1 MSLWSERI
9 LGEFPPDLARFWIAA
24 DPDDVLLDE
33 RILSELRSRGF
44 EVLPFE
50 DAIAFRADYE
60 ARWRQAWDQG
70 EPGPAPGLARAL
82 VLHLRSSEP
91 GDLPWDYLRQ
101 ARLVRLSLANLFPLL
116 SYGVVH
122 RLGVE
127 YREALFEAH
136 AKHASQSLGEAA
148 TKEFVLTHI
157 FQLGPH
163 LISGNVDLWR
173 ELLRLHYRNTPLPRL
188 LADHVQD
195 ILDSKPAFQGLPV
208 SELFASLATFLRV
221 VQAAW
226 ERFLKGKGIEG
237 SRVAEPPSPEYV
249 GDSGRGIYPVPRKIE
264 IPFEHPDIRAL
275 IDSMF
280 LDGTLH
286 PLLVQK
292 VPADVPD
299 WLTVGI
305 VRDPAA
311 RRNLVRDGLKR
322 LLDTLPSIEASY
334 RDWLSFAKS
343 FGEILSR
350 FHALD
355 QAHAQGLDGLLQE
368 VQQRSDAL
376 LASWIRKH
384 YSDLPSLP
392 AAAAPAMLHQV
403 PRFLAMRRGAAEK
416 RVALLVFDGLAM
428 DQWVQ
433 IREHVTGR
441 TPKLVFDEGACFAWL
456 PTLTAVS
463 RQALFSGLKPREF
476 ADSIAGTSAE
486 PSLWSRFWQDQGL
499 RASAIL
505 YRKGIRR
512 VDQLDELAEALSKPS
527 LKVAGLVVD
536 TIDEIVHGA
545 VLGKRGIASQ
555 IDSWCASG
563 FVEQLF
569 GLLLDQ
575 GFQVYL
581 TADHGNVEAIG
592 AGRPNQGVIAE
603 SRGERVHIYPT
614 DLLRKQ
620 SAEQIPGTIELP
632 SPALPSDFLP
642 LFAGGRTAFVHKG
655 EPLVAHGGISV
666 EELIVPFI
674 TVGAHLRATDCDRTE
689 NTRS

>member
-33 RILSELRSRGF
+33 HILSELRDRSF

-60 ARWRQAWDQG
+60 ARWRRAWDQG
-70 EPGPAPGLARAL
+70 EPGPDPGSARAL

-101 ARLVRLSLANLFPLL
+101 ARLVRLSLANLFPRL

-122 RLGVE
+122 RLGAE
-127 YREALFEAH
+127 YRDALFEAH

-148 TKEFVLTHI
+148 TKEFILTHI

-173 ELLRLHYRNTPLPRL
+173 ELLRLHYRNTPLPKL
-188 LADHVQD
+188 LADHVEN
-195 ILDSKPAFQGLPV
+195 ILAPKPAFDRLPI
-208 SELFASLATFLRV
+208 SALFASQATFLRV

-226 ERFLKGKGIEG
+226 ERFLTGKGIEG
-237 SRVAEPPSPEYV
+237 SRVAEPPSPEYA
-249 GDSGRGIYPVPRKIE
+249 GDREDKIE

-292 VPADVPD
+292 VPTDVPD
-299 WLTVGI
+299 WLAVGI
-305 VRDPAA
+305 VRDPTA

-322 LLDTLPSIEASY
+322 LLDTMPSDDGSY
-334 RDWLSFAKS
+334 RDWLTFAKS
-343 FGEILSR
+343 QGEILSR

-355 QAHAQGLDGLLQE
+355 QAHAQGLDDMLQE
-368 VQQRSDAL
+368 VQQRSDEL
-376 LASWIRKH
+376 LASWIAKH

-403 PRFLAMRRGAAEK
+403 PRFLAIRRGAFDEK
-416 RVALLVFDGLAM
+416 VALLVFDGLAM

-499 RASAIL
+499 RASEIL

-512 VDQLDELAEALSKPS
+512 VDQLDDLAAELSKPS
-527 LKVAGLVVD
+527 IKVAGLVID

-555 IDSWCASG
+555 IDSWCTSG

-569 GLLLDQ
+569 ALLLNQD
-575 GFQVYL
+575 FHVYL

-603 SRGERVHIYPT
+603 SRGERVRIYPT

-632 SPALPSDFLP
+632 SPALPPDFLP
-642 LFAGGRTAFVHKG
+642 LFAGGRTAFVNKG

-666 EELIVPFI
+666 EELIVPF
-674 TVGAHLRATDCDRTE
+674 VE
-689 NTRS
+689 VSQPN

>member
-1 MSLWSERI
+1 
-9 LGEFPPDLARFWIAA
+9 
-24 DPDDVLLDE
+24 V
-33 RILSELRSRGF
+33 
-44 EVLPFE
+44 
-50 DAIAFRADYE
+50 
-60 ARWRQAWDQG
+60 
-70 EPGPAPGLARAL
+70 
-82 VLHLRSSEP
+82 
-91 GDLPWDYLRQ
+91 
-101 ARLVRLSLANLFPLL
+101 
-116 SYGVVH
+116 
-122 RLGVE
+122 
-127 YREALFEAH
+127 
-136 AKHASQSLGEAA
+136 
-148 TKEFVLTHI
+148 TKEFILTHI

-173 ELLRLHYRNTPLPRL
+173 ELLRLHYRNTPLPTL
-188 LADHVQD
+188 LADHAQG
-195 ILDSKPAFQGLPV
+195 ILWSRPAFEGLPI

-226 ERFLKGKGIEG
+226 ERFLKGQGIEG
-237 SRVAEPPSPEYV
+237 SRVAEPSPPEYV
-249 GDSGRGIYPVPRKIE
+249 GDREGKTE

-299 WLTVGI
+299 WLAIGI

-322 LLDTLPSIEASY
+322 LLDTMPSDDGSY
-334 RDWLSFAKS
+334 RDWLTFAKS
-343 FGEILSR
+343 QGEILSR

-355 QAHAQGLDGLLQE
+355 QAHAQGLDDLLQK
-368 VQQRSDAL
+368 VQQRSDEL
-376 LASWIRKH
+376 LASWIAKH

-392 AAAAPAMLHQV
+392 AAAAPAMLHQA
-403 PRFLAMRRGAAEK
+403 PRFLAMRRGAGEK
-416 RVALLVFDGLAM
+416 KVALLVFDGLAM

-433 IREHVTGR
+433 IREHVHGR
-441 TPKLVFDEGACFAWL
+441 VPKLVFDEGACFAWL

-486 PSLWSRFWQDQGL
+486 PALWSSFWQDQGL
-499 RASAIL
+499 RASEIL

-512 VDQLDELAEALSKPS
+512 FDQLDELAAALSTPS
-527 LKVAGLVVD
+527 IKVAGLVVD

-575 GFQVYL
+575 GFHVYL

-603 SRGERVHIYPT
+603 SRGERVRIYPT

-632 SPALPSDFLP
+632 SPALPPDFLP
-642 LFAGGRTAFVHKG
+642 LFAGGRTAFFNKG

-666 EELIVPFI
+666 EELIVPF
-674 TVGAHLRATDCDRTE
+674 VE
-689 NTRS
+689 VNQPN

>member
-1 MSLWSERI
+1 MSLWSECI

-33 RILSELRSRGF
+33 HILSELRGRGF

-60 ARWRQAWDQG
+60 ARWRRVWDKG
-70 EPGPAPGLARAL
+70 EPGPAKAL

-122 RLGVE
+122 RLGAE

-148 TKEFVLTHI
+148 TKEFILTHI

-173 ELLRLHYRNTPLPRL
+173 ELLRLHYRNTPLPQL
-188 LADHVQD
+188 LADHVEN
-195 ILDSKPAFQGLPV
+195 ILAPKPAFAGLPI
-208 SELFASLATFLRV
+208 SALFASQATFLRV

-237 SRVAEPPSPEYV
+237 SRVAEPPSPEYA
-249 GDSGRGIYPVPRKIE
+249 GDREGKIE
-264 IPFEHPDIRAL
+264 IPFEHPDIRSL

-292 VPADVPD
+292 VPAGVPD
-299 WLTVGI
+299 WLAVGI

-322 LLDTLPSIEASY
+322 LLDTMPSDGGSY
-334 RDWLSFAKS
+334 RDWLAFAKS
-343 FGEILSR
+343 QGEILSR
-350 FHALD
+350 FHAMD
-355 QAHAQGLDGLLQE
+355 QAHAQGLDDMLQE
-368 VQQRSDAL
+368 VQQRSDER
-376 LASWIRKH
+376 LASWIAKH

-403 PRFLAMRRGAAEK
+403 PRFLAMRHGAFDAK
-416 RVALLVFDGLAM
+416 VALLVFDGLAM

-441 TPKLVFDEGACFAWL
+441 APKLVFDEGACFAWL

-499 RASAIL
+499 RASEIL

-512 VDQLDELAEALSKPS
+512 IDQLDELAAALSKPS
-527 LKVAGLVVD
+527 IKVAGLVVD

-545 VLGKRGIASQ
+545 VLGKRGIKSQ

-563 FVEQLF
+563 FVEQLL

-575 GFQVYL
+575 GFHVYL

-603 SRGERVHIYPT
+603 SRGERVRVYST

-632 SPALPSDFLP
+632 SPALPPEFLP
-642 LFAGGRTAFVHKG
+642 LFAGGRTAFVNKG

-666 EELIVPFI
+666 EELIVPF
-674 TVGAHLRATDCDRTE
+674 VE
-689 NTRS
+689 VNQPN